1 MRNLTD
7 SAVDSGEGL
16 LFLFLGLAGGMLLFL
31 QHPTQNVVS
40 SRCTVWAFCRFYYFA
55 FYVTQNYVD
64 PNFRFNGL
72 FSAARYWL
80 WTKKN
85 ADSMPVFAEAPD
97 AFRHINQTLKRSTAC

>member
-7 SAVDSGEGL
+7 PRWIQAKGW
-16 LFLFLGLAGGMLLFL
+16 LFLFLGFLAGMLLFL
-31 QHPTQNVVS
+31 QHPTPKCGVLLVV
-40 SRCTVWAFCRFYYFA
+40 TVWAFCRFYYFA

-80 WTKKN
+80 WDQKK
-85 ADSMPVFAEAPD
+85 
-97 AFRHINQTLKRSTAC
+97 R